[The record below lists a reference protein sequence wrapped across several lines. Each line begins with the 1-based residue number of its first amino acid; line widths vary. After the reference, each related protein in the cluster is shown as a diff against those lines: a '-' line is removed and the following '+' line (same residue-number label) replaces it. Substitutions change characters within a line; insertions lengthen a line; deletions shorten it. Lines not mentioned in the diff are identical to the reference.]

1 MFPNNKIIK
10 IFSICDDFSK
20 VFDKT
25 LEQKAIPNCD
35 SSKKRKYHR
44 DGMMSDSEVMTILIL
59 FHDSGYRC
67 LKHFYLQYVCKYM
80 RHLFP
85 KTVSYNRFVEL
96 ERRAVV
102 KLAVLVKQVLM
113 GKCTGISFIDSTPL
127 RVCKNQRILQHKT
140 FRGIAQRGKCS
151 MGWFYGFKLH
161 IVCNEMGEIVNFMF
175 TPGNVDDREPLKVAH
190 FTEELYGK
198 LVGDRGYISKDLFCK
213 LFIDGIQLITKLKN
227 KMKNSLM
234 SVSDKVIL
242 RKRSII
248 ETINDELKNM
258 AQVEHSRHRSF
269 HNFVNNLMSGL
280 AAYCFFQKKP
290 MLRLEREIDNQL
302 TIF

>member
-1 MFPNNKIIK
+1 MFPNNKIIE

-20 VFDKT
+20 VFDKKVD
-25 LEQKAIPNCD
+25 QNAITARD

-102 KLAVLVKQVLM
+102 KLAILVKSVLM

-151 MGWFYGFKLH
+151 MGWFYGLSCISFATRWAKLLTLCSPRAFRKQLH
-161 IVCNEMGEIVNFMF
+161 GWPRSLLLF
-175 TPGNVDDREPLKVAH
+175 P
-190 FTEELYGK
+190 EETNAS
-198 LVGDRGYISKDLFCK
+198 VGAR
-213 LFIDGIQLITKLKN
+213 N
-227 KMKNSLM
+227 
-234 SVSDKVIL
+234 
-242 RKRSII
+242 R
-248 ETINDELKNM
+248 
-258 AQVEHSRHRSF
+258 
-269 HNFVNNLMSGL
+269 
-280 AAYCFFQKKP
+280 
-290 MLRLEREIDNQL
+290 
-302 TIF
+302 

>member
-1 MFPNNKIIK
+1 MLEAFLY
-10 IFSICDDFSK
+10 SI
-20 VFDKT
+20 
-25 LEQKAIPNCD
+25 
-35 SSKKRKYHR
+35 
-44 DGMMSDSEVMTILIL
+44 
-59 FHDSGYRC
+59 
-67 LKHFYLQYVCKYM
+67 
-80 RHLFP
+80 
-85 KTVSYNRFVEL
+85 
-96 ERRAVV
+96 
-102 KLAVLVKQVLM
+102 
-113 GKCTGISFIDSTPL
+113 
-127 RVCKNQRILQHKT
+127 
-140 FRGIAQRGKCS
+140 
-151 MGWFYGFKLH
+151 FKLH

-198 LVGDRGYISKDLFCK
+198 LVDDRGYISKDLFCK

-269 HNFVNNLMSGL
+269 HNFVNNLISGI
-280 AAYCFFQKKP
+280 AAYCFFPKKP

>member
-1 MFPNNKIIK
+1 MFPNNKIIE

-20 VFDKT
+20 IFDKT

-59 FHDSGYRC
+59 FHDS
-67 LKHFYLQYVCKYM
+67 
-80 RHLFP
+80 
-85 KTVSYNRFVEL
+85 
-96 ERRAVV
+96 
-102 KLAVLVKQVLM
+102 
-113 GKCTGISFIDSTPL
+113 
-127 RVCKNQRILQHKT
+127 
-140 FRGIAQRGKCS
+140 
-151 MGWFYGFKLH
+151 
-161 IVCNEMGEIVNFMF
+161 
-175 TPGNVDDREPLKVAH
+175 
-190 FTEELYGK
+190 
-198 LVGDRGYISKDLFCK
+198 
-213 LFIDGIQLITKLKN
+213 
-227 KMKNSLM
+227 
-234 SVSDKVIL
+234 VIL

-280 AAYCFFQKKP
+280 AAYCFFPKKP